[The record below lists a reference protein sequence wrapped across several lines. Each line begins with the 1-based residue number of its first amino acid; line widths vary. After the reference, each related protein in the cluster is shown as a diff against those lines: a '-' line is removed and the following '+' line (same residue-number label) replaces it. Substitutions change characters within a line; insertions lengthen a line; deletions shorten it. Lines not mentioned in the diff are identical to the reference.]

1 MKILSIDIGIKNL
14 AYAILECD
22 VSNKKI
28 GTNINDLKEFKDFK
42 IINKDVKLCY
52 LKYLF
57 FSYNITI
64 TSTGCP
70 GLKWSLGNK
79 NLPIKYYDK
88 RDYFSFLDSAVDNRF
103 PYLLTENPLIAWFF
117 KGASDMRG
125 D

>member
-1 MKILSIDIGIKNL
+1 MESI
-14 AYAILECD
+14 
-22 VSNKKI
+22 KKYCP
-28 GTNINDLKEFKDFK
+28 TTFESDNTYK
-42 IINKDVKLCY
+42 IINDDVKLCY

-57 FSYNITI
+57 FSYIITI

-79 NLPIKYYDK
+79 KLPIKLYDK
-88 RDYFSFLDSAVDNRF
+88 REYFSTFDSAVDNRF